1 MSEEY
6 QDIIDIVNDEASS
19 IADRIEGGKLDTSM
33 MSKLQKVKSKPHKR
47 NRAKRNK
54 FFKRKTGGVDDKID
68 SYRQKIKIYQ
78 DKIDLYE
85 RKIKSY
91 QDGDSEDSGEDDD
104 EDIDESEK
112 EEVKGGDD
120 ILNELKIS
128 FNDSPTEDESE
139 ETPIGEDEIFEDVKV
154 VDL

>member
-6 QDIIDIVNDEASS
+6 QDIIDIVSDEASS

-47 NRAKRNK
+47 NRVKRNK

-91 QDGDSEDSGEDDD
+91 QDGDSEDSDE
-104 EDIDESEK
+104 EDIDEDSSEK

-128 FNDSPTEDESE
+128 FNDSPAEDESE